1 MSHKESVLLGR
12 PKSGEN
18 SILTSAEAGD
28 AQLLAPHKTKSHC
41 GFCKTTTTASD
52 APWTHHAAK
61 VGSSRGTAYVPHS
74 LERTTRYPR
83 LEYPRLTSRPSVIRL
98 SNFFQNRIFPKLHRD
113 HHSNQRVQLSR
124 ACWLLVLHWRVPIC
138 TGSTDIY
145 IYIYIHCD
153 LRRSSLG
160 VCCLVCCCCYCCCY
174 CYCYCCW
181 KCNFVGELL
190 SIGIRRFVMSDDAA
204 TTASATSSNSN
215 SNSNSNSKSNNENQA
230 TQWSSHAK
238 CLFDYTAEE
247 LWEGQCLTH
256 YQVLNVQVHASTD
269 QIKKAY
275 RKCSL
280 LYHPDKTG
288 RGDDD
293 YGKNLQLLRFYKMIG
308 FACCWSKQKESLSH
322 TLNTAYCIL
331 SLSLS
336 LSQYS

>member
-1 MSHKESVLLGR
+1 MLNFWRHTKQKVIVVFAKRR
-12 PKSGEN
+12 P
-18 SILTSAEAGD
+18 L
-28 AQLLAPHKTKSHC
+28 QV
-41 GFCKTTTTASD
+41 
-52 APWTHHAAK
+52 APWTHHTAK
-61 VGSSRGTAYVPHS
+61 VGSSRGTAYFPHS
-74 LERTTRYPR
+74 LERTTYPR

-98 SNFFQNRIFPKLHRD
+98 SNFFQNRIISKLHRN
-113 HHSNQRVQLSR
+113 HQESAVVAR
-124 ACWLLVLHWRVPIC
+124 LLVAIVLHWRVPIC

-293 YGKNLQLLRFYKMIG
+293 YGKNLQLLRFCKMIG
-308 FACCWSKQKESLSH
+308 FCLLLVETERIAFSH
-322 TLNTAYCIL
+322 IEYCILHTL

-336 LSQYS
+336 ILDGQAIL